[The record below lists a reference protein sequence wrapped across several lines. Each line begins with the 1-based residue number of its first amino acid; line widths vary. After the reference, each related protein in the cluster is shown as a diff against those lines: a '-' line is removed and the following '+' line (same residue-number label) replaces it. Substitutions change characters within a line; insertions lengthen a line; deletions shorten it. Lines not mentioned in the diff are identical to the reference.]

1 MMFCQEAPSATRAMT
16 TTTSVAPS
24 TTSLLLAH
32 GATATLMAGLVD
44 CRLVTATS
52 DRIMAGQRSVDVMRV
67 RITDAGRAVLEP

>member
-1 MMFCQEAPSATRAMT
+1 MPDYPAEWRRALEMVAASADGC
-16 TTTSVAPS
+16 

-32 GATATLMAGLVD
+32 GATSTLIAGLVD

-67 RITDAGRAVLEP
+67 RITDAGRVVLKR